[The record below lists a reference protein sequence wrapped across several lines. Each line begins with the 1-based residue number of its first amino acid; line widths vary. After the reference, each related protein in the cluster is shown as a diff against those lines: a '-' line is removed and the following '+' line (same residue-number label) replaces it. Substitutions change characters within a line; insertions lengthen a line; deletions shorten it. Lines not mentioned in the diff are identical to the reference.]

1 MPVSRFAFRVMD
13 TLQRIVSS
21 AGGGRSAGR
30 NEGALNEGALNEG
43 ALDEGALVST
53 EVRTNGNHHVTEM
66 NVGDV
71 LADDHL
77 GEWHSYDGKKKE

>member
-1 MPVSRFAFRVMD
+1 MRVSRFAFRVMD

-30 NEGALNEGALNEG
+30 NEEALNEGALNEG
-43 ALDEGALVST
+43 ALVST
-53 EVRTNGNHHVTEM
+53 EARTNGNHHVTEM